1 MLNEGRIYMLK
12 KHKSKII
19 IISLFAI
26 GIILILVGSFK
37 GSIESKEEFSS
48 ENYTKMLEN
57 KLEKFLLTVDGIN
70 KVNVLIT
77 LDTSSEQVYAQNQS
91 SFDFLTINNSGK
103 ESPVY
108 VTEIYPTIRGIAI
121 TCSYGDRDD
130 VKMKITR
137 LVSAYLGVSSNRIE
151 IVGAK

>member
-1 MLNEGRIYMLK
+1 MFS

-19 IISLFAI
+19 IISLLAL
-26 GIILILVGSFK
+26 GIILILLGSQKSENDSTSTF
-37 GSIESKEEFSS
+37 SSKE
-48 ENYTKMLEN
+48 YTEMLEE

-77 LDTSSEQVYAQNQS
+77 LDTSSEQVYALNQS
-91 SFDFLTINNSGK
+91 SFDFITINNSGK

-108 VTEIYPTIRGIAI
+108 VTEIFPTIRGIAI
-121 TCSYGDRDD
+121 TYSNGDRDD
-130 VKMKITR
+130 VKIKITK

-151 IVGAK
+151 IVGTK

>member
-1 MLNEGRIYMLK
+1 MFS

-19 IISLFAI
+19 IISLLAL
-26 GIILILVGSFK
+26 GIILILLGSQKSENDSTSTF
-37 GSIESKEEFSS
+37 SSKE
-48 ENYTKMLEN
+48 YTEMLEE

-91 SFDFLTINNSGK
+91 SFDFITINNSGK

-108 VTEIYPTIRGIAI
+108 VTEIFPTIRGIAI
-121 TCSYGDRDD
+121 TCSNGDRDD
-130 VKMKITR
+130 VKIKITK

-151 IVGAK
+151 IVGTK

>member
-57 KLEKFLLTVDGIN
+57 KLEKFLLTVD
-70 KVNVLIT
+70 
-77 LDTSSEQVYAQNQS
+77 
-91 SFDFLTINNSGK
+91 
-103 ESPVY
+103 
-108 VTEIYPTIRGIAI
+108 
-121 TCSYGDRDD
+121 
-130 VKMKITR
+130 
-137 LVSAYLGVSSNRIE
+137 
-151 IVGAK
+151 